1 MNRANDIVI
10 DVEEA
15 GYRNTIVFRDLH
27 LRIPG
32 YKITVILGPNGSGK
46 TTLLRMLF
54 KRVKY
59 RGTIVIDFKE
69 LAKIH
74 GSNIAKLLAYMGDIS
89 LPEMMGLRVFEALLI
104 SRSSLY
110 TGLLEKDKDIRE
122 AEAVMVETGIKHLSD
137 RRLSELSSGE
147 LRKVVLAMA
156 LVKRP
161 KYLLLDEPDSHLD
174 ILSKIE
180 ISRLIK
186 RYRGDTT
193 IIMATHDPVFA
204 VNTAD
209 YFILLRDGS
218 IIDKGTIEEVIERKS
233 IEKVFGA
240 RLKYVYDKGKL
251 IGIIPIY
258 D

>member
-1 MNRANDIVI
+1 LNRLNDILI
-10 DVEEA
+10 DVEMA
-15 GYRNTIVFRDLH
+15 GYRNNIVFKDLH

-32 YKITVILGPNGSGK
+32 YKITAILGPNGSGK

-69 LAKIH
+69 LARIR
-74 GSNIAKLLAYMGDIS
+74 GSDIARLLAYMGDIS

-110 TGLLEKDKDIRE
+110 TGLIEKIKDIHE
-122 AEAVMVETGIKHLSD
+122 AEAVMAETGIKHLAD
-137 RRLSELSSGE
+137 RRLNELSSGE

-174 ILSKIE
+174 ISSRIE

-186 RYRGDTT
+186 KCRKNTT
-193 IIMATHDPVFA
+193 IIITTHDPVFA

-209 YFILLRDGS
+209 YFILLRDGK
-218 IIDKGTIEEVIERKS
+218 IIDKGTIEEVIGRKS
-233 IEKVFGA
+233 IEKAFGA

-251 IGIIPIY
+251 IGIIPVY